1 MSPVDSVLGKYGW
14 EILIVFF
21 DSMQN
26 KSSKPPIQIPLP
38 LAYADSGNWF
48 VPVKRIPI
56 DERTWALRLG
66 APIQLGTSYDVA
78 KVTGIGRRILKRLAK
93 AGFIHEVRPSPH
105 LSM

>member
-1 MSPVDSVLGKYGW
+1 
-14 EILIVFF
+14 
-21 DSMQN
+21 MQT

-78 KVTGIGRRILKRLAK
+78 KVTGIGRRILKRWAK